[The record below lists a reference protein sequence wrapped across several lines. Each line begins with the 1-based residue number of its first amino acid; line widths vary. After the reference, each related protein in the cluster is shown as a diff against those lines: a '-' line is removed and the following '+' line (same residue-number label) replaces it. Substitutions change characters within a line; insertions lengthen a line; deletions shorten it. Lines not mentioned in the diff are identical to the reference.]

1 MNLTA
6 DDYINGVKRLEKSS
20 SWKSKTQQYV
30 LNRLSNINKLKESV
44 DSGTYTP
51 GKTIDFKYNEN
62 GHTRLIK
69 ALAPNDVVLQHTI
82 ADTTL
87 LPTIKNYIIYDTG
100 SGLKHRGLSF
110 TRKRFEKHL
119 REFSKLY
126 KNGYA
131 LIIDF
136 SKYFD
141 NIQNEKFIS
150 EINTLFNDEQ
160 LTNLIRRICTQYEI
174 DVSYTDDE
182 DIIHKLFNSLDY
194 IKINKDKLN
203 GSKMMRKSMGIG
215 APIAQIAGLLFPYMI
230 DNYIKTVLGMK
241 YYDVYMD
248 DRILL
253 FKDKSFLEQV
263 LNYIEQEA
271 TKLGIFINH
280 KKTKIVKIIYG
291 FTWLKTRYIITK
303 PGKII
308 KILPKDVVQRE
319 KRKLRKFSNLI
330 EEGKM
335 DREDAINQYKSWRN
349 SKKGFNAYYR
359 LKRIDDYAER
369 MIGYERK
376 RTSDGVNKSGN
387 NKFEAGAFFSHF
399 RNW

>member
-20 SWKSKTQQYV
+20 PWKSKTQQYV

-82 ADTTL
+82 ADTIL

-119 REFSKLY
+119 REFSKIY
-126 KNGYA
+126 KDGYA

-141 NIQNEKFIS
+141 NIQHEKFIS

-280 KKTKIVKIIYG
+280 KKTKIVKITYG
-291 FTWLKTRYIITK
+291 FTWLKTRYIISK

-308 KILPKDVVQRE
+308 KIFPKDVV
-319 KRKLRKFSNLI
+319 
-330 EEGKM
+330 
-335 DREDAINQYKSWRN
+335 
-349 SKKGFNAYYR
+349 
-359 LKRIDDYAER
+359 
-369 MIGYERK
+369 
-376 RTSDGVNKSGN
+376 
-387 NKFEAGAFFSHF
+387 
-399 RNW
+399 

>member
-1 MNLTA
+1 M
-6 DDYINGVKRLEKSS
+6 
-20 SWKSKTQQYV
+20 
-30 LNRLSNINKLKESV
+30 
-44 DSGTYTP
+44 
-51 GKTIDFKYNEN
+51 
-62 GHTRLIK
+62 
-69 ALAPNDVVLQHTI
+69 QHTI

-141 NIQNEKFIS
+141 NIQHEKFIS
-150 EINTLFNDEQ
+150 EINTLFNDEK

-291 FTWLKTRYIITK
+291 FTWLKTRYIISK
-303 PGKII
+303 PGRII

-319 KRKLRKFSNLI
+319 KRKLRKFSILI

-387 NKFEAGAFFSHF
+387 NKFETGAFFSHF